1 MLGCSKIPQS
11 VAQTLTYLP
20 SMLKALGSV
29 DSTEKSNDLELPGMV
44 TPVIL

>member
-20 SMLKALGSV
+20 GTLKALGSV
-29 DSTEKSNDLELPGMV
+29 DGTEKSNDLELPGMV